1 MGTRLPTTTGAKSWM
16 NWFTLEV
23 KARNLDADWSGKIK
37 YKNKLYVQEI
47 GMLGG
52 LGSRKLEFSFQ
63 MYQF

>member
-1 MGTRLPTTTGAKSWM
+1 MGTKLPTTTGAKSWM

-52 LGSRKLEFSFQ
+52 LGS
-63 MYQF
+63 